1 MNPIQDFRLTCC
13 RLMQEHPLIDYRVS
27 GGENAPQKLYV
38 LLIGYGSRMAT
49 LLGEVMT
56 QGQLLDTD
64 LDITVVN
71 TNARGTYESLLK
83 RAPYLPH
90 FVRILVDFQ
99 SVSEPEEKD
108 RLCTLRFDTAQLTPE
123 TIPQIL
129 EERIECNYI
138 LISTGD
144 SEKNRI
150 LAESAA
156 QSPSEQKRFIGYI
169 QKKGDGDTEFS
180 SPMSEVHGFYA
191 QREDAYRQQLEC
203 VAFNLHYLYSKHQNE
218 RIRYEDIAREF
229 EEPYTYTSN
238 IEAALHIRAKLAC
251 CSILDDDPAIAAAK
265 FAKRIELEPK
275 LIERLQVLE
284 HRRWMLSKLLDGYR
298 QMESVEQIY
307 RNHAG
312 THSSTGKWHCCLV
325 SCDPTGKSKLCDA
338 DWEHSAWGI
347 RQELD
352 DLDRVT
358 LQIHEQCRIISER
371 TAGQVDDLIH
381 MIQKNLLSGP
391 EYSSTTYQLAEELE
405 LAIVQMRQHKQS
417 AIPRYYAAMGD
428 LKTRVLAEGTQSD
441 LLLRNLDSLATALL
455 PLIAF
460 ISRKDYKEQDR
471 ILVQQIPF
479 ALTHKPQPV
488 LIKILSERGPENM
501 FSLWQLEPKAVI
513 FLGCA
518 FDATELLQLQ
528 EQVDNLKRN
537 IDHAGFQTA
546 VTFYLCVPA
555 GFTKDIGPDV
565 DVGSDVRL
573 GEVAAW
579 TLECL
584 AQTLSPILRDAS
596 ADYMDI
602 TGGEPLLTRA
612 AEVCAARLGISSF
625 YLKSGKMHSLQGG
638 QELAYLAP
646 VKGVTVQEMF
656 EWSGAVLKKSKPQ
669 KLGDLSTKYRQLWEI
684 ESAHKGDWGAFCRA
698 VAEAYKNT
706 PKTVGSFLFRPAVDP
721 TESADREIKNIS
733 APAVA
738 AILPELRKMEQLGY
752 LKELSIAQ
760 NFDRSTTIL
769 FQVNAQY
776 ASPQKLEGFLR
787 KCCYAYQPWHC
798 YSFTQGDRLFVC
810 EELQVQDMPTVAAG
824 EGTYE
829 YRFYKILIDLNRN
842 GFIRSYWADQ
852 ETNTCK
858 FQFASKDVLDC
869 LCTEG
874 AVLESFLYYT
884 ALLDT
889 QQFTDVD
896 MGLTFLHSN
905 ETGSAMNE
913 LDVLCT
919 KGLSSLFI
927 SAKLRGQKFF
937 EENLNYVVYEISLL
951 AEKFGINPKAVLA
964 APALDQFRMDS
975 TGEVL
980 YNISVENA
988 LRRGVYLLGR
998 ECFTD
1003 SKTLGEILNNI
1014 MDGKTDWCGFL
1025 KPLQ

>member
-1 MNPIQDFRLTCC
+1 MKPIQDFRLTCC
-13 RLMQEHPLIDYRVS
+13 RLMQEHPLIEYRVS
-27 GGENAPQKLYV
+27 REENAPQKLYV
-38 LLIGYGSRMAT
+38 LLIGYGSRMEV
-49 LLGEVMT
+49 LLHEVMT

-71 TNARGTYESLLK
+71 TNAKGTYESLLK

-99 SVSEPEEKD
+99 SMSEPEEKD
-108 RLCTLRFDTAQLTPE
+108 RLCTLRFDTASFTPE
-123 TIPQIL
+123 TVPQIL

-169 QKKGDGDTEFS
+169 QKKGDGDVEFS
-180 SPMSEVHGFYA
+180 SPMSEVRGFYA
-191 QREDAYRQQLEC
+191 QREDAYRQQLER
-203 VAFNLHYLYSKHQNE
+203 VALNLHYLYSKHQNE
-218 RIRYEDIAREF
+218 RARYEDIAREF

-238 IEAALHIRAKLAC
+238 IEAALHIRTKLAC
-251 CSILDDDPAIAAAK
+251 CGILDDDLATAAAK
-265 FAKRIELEPK
+265 FAKRIALEPE

-307 RNHAG
+307 RNYAG
-312 THSSTGKWHCCLV
+312 THSSAKKWHCCLV

-338 DWEHSAWGI
+338 DWEHSAQSV
-347 RQELD
+347 RPELD
-352 DLDRVT
+352 DLDRVS

-371 TAGQVDDLIH
+371 TAGQVDDLFH

-391 EYSSTTYQLAEELE
+391 EYSSTTYQLAEELQ

-428 LKTRVLAEGTQSD
+428 LKTRVLAEGTQPD

-455 PLIAF
+455 PLIEF
-460 ISRKDYKEQDR
+460 VSRKDYKEQDR

-479 ALTHKPQPV
+479 ALTHKPEPV

-501 FSLWQLEPKAVI
+501 FSLWQLEPKAAL
-513 FLGCA
+513 FFGYA
-518 FDATELLQLQ
+518 SDTTELLRLQ

-546 VTFYLCVPA
+546 VTFYLCVP
-555 GFTKDIGPDV
+555 
-565 DVGSDVRL
+565 VGLTENMDPNVRL
-573 GEVAAW
+573 IELDEW
-579 TLECL
+579 RLERL
-584 AQTLSPILRDAS
+584 TQTLSPILRDVS
-596 ADYMDI
+596 ADYLDV

-612 AEVCAARLGISSF
+612 AEVCAAQFGISTF
-625 YLKSGKMHSLQGG
+625 YLKSGKIQGLQGA
-638 QELAYLAP
+638 QELTYPAP

-656 EWSGAVLKKSKPQ
+656 EWSGAVLKKSESQ

-698 VAEAYKNT
+698 VAEAYRDTSKS
-706 PKTVGSFLFRPAVDP
+706 VGSFSFQPAVDP
-721 TESADREIKNIS
+721 SEPANREIKNVS
-733 APAVA
+733 APAAA

-752 LKELSIAQ
+752 LRELSIAQ
-760 NFDRSTTIL
+760 NFDGLSTIL
-769 FQVNAQY
+769 FQVDARY

-798 YSFTQGDRLFVC
+798 YSFMRENRLFVC
-810 EELQVQDMPTVAAG
+810 EELQVQGMPTVAAG
-824 EGTYE
+824 DGTYE

-858 FQFASKDVLDC
+858 FRFASKAVLDR
-869 LCTEG
+869 LCIEG
-874 AVLESFLYYT
+874 AVLETFLYYA

-889 QQFTDVD
+889 PKFTDVD
-896 MGLTFLHSN
+896 MGFTFLHSD
-905 ETGSAMNE
+905 EAGSAMNE

-919 KGLSSLFI
+919 KGFSSLFI

-951 AEKFGINPKAVLA
+951 AEKFGINPKTVLA
-964 APALDQFRMDS
+964 APALDQFRMTS

-980 YNISVENA
+980 YSVPVENA

-998 ECFTD
+998 EAFTD
-1003 SKTLGEILNNI
+1003 SQILGKVLSNI
-1014 MDGKTDWCGFL
+1014 MDGKADWCGFL
-1025 KPLQ
+1025 KPMQ